1 MSCASI
7 PCGSRAEGR
16 GDNYINYLRR
26 ESGKC
31 LAAAYLPTYL
41 SLYPFTHFINIYSYG
56 ILGTKVCNMSP
67 IAWHILLILLYTFFF
82 SKVLFIDPSKACL
95 GDFVAKAR
103 SPRMGSKHT
112 ESQMEKNS
120 MWSLL
125 RYCSFLGNELT
136 SHLYSLSPILIVFPF
151 HFLSP
156 SSPPFFILF
165 ALSVLE
171 VKIRTLFV
179 LGKLFYH

>member
-1 MSCASI
+1 MSRSSLSTHLLVSLSI
-7 PCGSRAEGR
+7 HPF
-16 GDNYINYLRR
+16 YKYLFLWY
-26 ESGKC
+26 SGHQSLQHVPNC
-31 LAAAYLPTYL
+31 LTYSFNT
-41 SLYPFTHFINIYSYG
+41 SLNF
-56 ILGTKVCNMSP
+56 L
-67 IAWHILLILLYTFFF
+67 F